1 MVSIIKNQLLKHLS
15 RFTKNLSTD
24 QINLST
30 LRGEG
35 ELSNLELDEAV
46 LTDLLEL
53 PSWLRLKSAW
63 CNKVILRIQW
73 TKLKSVPIYL
83 HLDEVHIEIV
93 TCEDLRS
100 PMSPSNA
107 SAFPGGTNKYSFI
120 HKVIDGIT
128 VAVNT
133 VSVTLKSPAFVASVQ
148 MSRIMVESKSP
159 TWQRGDLRMTRL
171 KDVDRGQLLI
181 FKELEWQT
189 LRIEARSTKDED
201 LTPLRLLTNQAR
213 CRITIKKRISDC
225 FVMGS
230 RLVLILDDLL
240 WVLTDSQLKAALH
253 FIDSLGSLI
262 ERATMSERKMKAARK
277 LEVLPEYQA
286 QISQQARSKAPCTTA
301 ISKVFM
307 RYDVIE
313 TSYHFLSQRID
324 LHLCDDPGNGR
335 SSHPDLKDGGALQIS
350 LVKFQIDYYP
360 YHLAMADRKHWAK
373 YRENSTP
380 HVQWLQQ
387 SLNSFRGQ
395 FMEFIDLIHSQL
407 SMKKYSNEAGT
418 ETLQKSDDE
427 MRKNEQQSPLLESD
441 EKKPGYNIGS
451 GTSMRNFILE
461 QLSTLMTTCIV
472 IRIHDFTI
480 YKVTTLSKKPTTKEF
495 IAGDRDKFS
504 LPEDITILHAEFT
517 YYYYPG
523 DLTFPLPPPKFYV
536 QSNPL
541 QINYDM
547 HSCLWLN
554 SFVLNL
560 YQSLIG
566 HNKNEI
572 SDEVSAPTMYF
583 DVKIEAILPR
593 VVIEAQFDYPNQR
606 DRPKS
611 LHIQTSRVSVT
622 NVRTSE
628 RSSRADLAEC
638 LNAFQMGQMFYST
651 GFPSKNTDFQVV
663 IEKFLRHCAGT
674 DNIKDY
680 PTEINGDIMSKLTKN
695 LLWIEAKDVWCCS
708 FEPVWADFF
717 GARAVGSNRPV
728 PFIDAFPVTVWLY
741 INDNQVVNQTNDR
754 KEYLNNANVHGLA
767 YISNLIS
774 VQINHYQYLFLLR
787 QMEIMS
793 EMSKYLT
800 VDSCRILNIDDNNAS
815 SMVIGVLI
823 PQLELTL
830 IMPSL
835 TPGKENSGGDLESV
849 VPDSSSIAE
858 DILPTLSS
866 MPNQNIAAAAAR
878 LEFSSRR
885 SNTSNDIVESQL
897 DAPHSVVTF
906 KNNDAKFDVKDII
919 NQPIISQR
927 NNSDDLEMKKNV
939 KYSNT
944 SVSNVTSPPTPFI
957 PNNFNVGLSNM
968 RKGFF
973 ANLMTSLD
981 SALKASPED
990 GSSDTVSMRSDI
1002 SSDSDNYVAISFEE
1016 QDKNDSFF
1024 GSLNVTGITAVEEAS
1039 EVIEE
1044 TPDTQS
1050 EKSLDS
1056 ACKRKDLVS
1065 MITFKLS
1072 KVEVI
1077 QQSVGFSSVIKA
1089 QIARVVSE
1097 ECSSIPWDE
1106 FQTKF
1111 SSRSRGWIELTS
1123 DDCKTNIKVRL
1134 EHNLKDNESSEC
1146 NKNCVK
1152 NFSNLNFSNKIGLLG
1167 SFEDYIKAEVN
1178 DFSIILSMSVVMGM
1192 MDLIEDEIIAL
1203 PLPMDIFIK
1212 NLTIKLNED
1221 RPPNNITSPG
1231 PVPIDLT
1238 IVQLQIK
1245 RDKRGIFYFQ
1255 PIINENDI
1263 TNTKI
1268 NATLMRNSH
1277 IEKQLYELNNMNKQ
1291 LEIDNEEL
1299 KRRVVALDNLSDE
1312 NSRLRRSYEELELIK
1327 SRLNDAQDYIKE
1339 LLKEKSVLQETVGVL
1354 QKQLP
1359 KSSGDSSGS
1368 NRTSSWSIKR

>member
-1 MVSIIKNQLLKHLS
+1 MN
-15 RFTKNLSTD
+15 
-24 QINLST
+24 
-30 LRGEG
+30 
-35 ELSNLELDEAV
+35 
-46 LTDLLEL
+46 
-53 PSWLRLKSAW
+53 
-63 CNKVILRIQW
+63 
-73 TKLKSVPIYL
+73 
-83 HLDEVHIEIV
+83 
-93 TCEDLRS
+93 
-100 PMSPSNA
+100 
-107 SAFPGGTNKYSFI
+107 
-120 HKVIDGIT
+120 
-128 VAVNT
+128 
-133 VSVTLKSPAFVASVQ
+133 
-148 MSRIMVESKSP
+148 
-159 TWQRGDLRMTRL
+159 
-171 KDVDRGQLLI
+171 
-181 FKELEWQT
+181 
-189 LRIEARSTKDED
+189 
-201 LTPLRLLTNQAR
+201 
-213 CRITIKKRISDC
+213 
-225 FVMGS
+225 
-230 RLVLILDDLL
+230 
-240 WVLTDSQLKAALH
+240 
-253 FIDSLGSLI
+253 
-262 ERATMSERKMKAARK
+262 
-277 LEVLPEYQA
+277 
-286 QISQQARSKAPCTTA
+286 
-301 ISKVFM
+301 
-307 RYDVIE
+307 
-313 TSYHFLSQRID
+313 
-324 LHLCDDPGNGR
+324 
-335 SSHPDLKDGGALQIS
+335 
-350 LVKFQIDYYP
+350 
-360 YHLAMADRKHWAK
+360 
-373 YRENSTP
+373 
-380 HVQWLQQ
+380 
-387 SLNSFRGQ
+387 
-395 FMEFIDLIHSQL
+395 
-407 SMKKYSNEAGT
+407 
-418 ETLQKSDDE
+418 
-427 MRKNEQQSPLLESD
+427 
-441 EKKPGYNIGS
+441 
-451 GTSMRNFILE
+451 
-461 QLSTLMTTCIV
+461 
-472 IRIHDFTI
+472 
-480 YKVTTLSKKPTTKEF
+480 
-495 IAGDRDKFS
+495 
-504 LPEDITILHAEFT
+504 
-517 YYYYPG
+517 
-523 DLTFPLPPPKFYV
+523 
-536 QSNPL
+536 
-541 QINYDM
+541 
-547 HSCLWLN
+547 
-554 SFVLNL
+554 
-560 YQSLIG
+560 
-566 HNKNEI
+566 
-572 SDEVSAPTMYF
+572 
-583 DVKIEAILPR
+583 
-593 VVIEAQFDYPNQR
+593 
-606 DRPKS
+606 
-611 LHIQTSRVSVT
+611 
-622 NVRTSE
+622 
-628 RSSRADLAEC
+628 
-638 LNAFQMGQMFYST
+638 
-651 GFPSKNTDFQVV
+651 
-663 IEKFLRHCAGT
+663 
-674 DNIKDY
+674 
-680 PTEINGDIMSKLTKN
+680 KLTKN

-800 VDSCRILNIDDNNAS
+800 IDSCRILNIDDNNAS

-1002 SSDSDNYVAISFEE
+1002 SSDSDNYIAISFEE

-1134 EHNLKDNESSEC
+1134 EHKLKDNESSEC
-1146 NKNCVK
+1146 NKNIVK

-1167 SFEDYIKAEVN
+1167 SFEDYIKAEVT
-1178 DFSIILSMSVVMGM
+1178 DLSIILSMSVVMGM

-1263 TNTKI
+1263 ANTKI

-1339 LLKEKSVLQETVGVL
+1339 LLKEKSVLQETVGIL